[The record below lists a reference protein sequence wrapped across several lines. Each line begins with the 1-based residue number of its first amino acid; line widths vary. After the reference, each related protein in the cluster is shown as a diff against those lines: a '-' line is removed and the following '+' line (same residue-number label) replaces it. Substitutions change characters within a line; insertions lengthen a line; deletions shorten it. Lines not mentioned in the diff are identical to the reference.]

1 VNYIIL
7 MSLFYELVVADNRL
21 TAFHVSMYLG
31 LFQLWNKN
39 RFSNPIEITRK
50 ELLILSRI
58 GSTHTYYK
66 TLKDLHNW
74 GYIKYVPSKSPLKN
88 SYIHLSIS
96 STSSAQAVLLSC
108 STSDTS
114 DAQALHPS
122 LINSINIINNKTY
135 RVKEKKSFTQSLK
148 ISKEKMSK
156 KNTGGKRKK
165 VTAKKESISSNP
177 PTEQDVK
184 LFFAAEQSNEIEAL
198 KFFNHY
204 TSNGWTV
211 GGGNA
216 QMYDWNAS
224 ARKWILNVKPQKS
237 LKLNQNKNYNERL

>member
-1 VNYIIL
+1 VNYILL

-21 TAFHVSMYLG
+21 SAFHVSMYLG

-50 ELLILSRI
+50 ELMLLSRI

-66 TLKDLHNW
+66 TLKDLNQW
-74 GYIKYVPSKSPLKN
+74 GYIKYIPSKSPLKN

-96 STSSAQAVLLSC
+96 DTSSAQAVLLSC
-108 STSDTS
+108 STFDTS
-114 DAQALHPS
+114 SAQAVHPS

-148 ISKEKMSK
+148 KSKEKMFK
-156 KNTGGKRKK
+156 KDTGGKRKK
-165 VTAKKESISSNP
+165 VAAKKESISTNP
-177 PTEQDVK
+177 PNELDVK
-184 LFFAAEQSNEIEAL
+184 LFFNNEQSSETEAS

-224 ARKWILNVKPQKS
+224 ARKWILNIKPQKS
-237 LKLNQNKNYNERL
+237 LKLNQNKNYNEQL